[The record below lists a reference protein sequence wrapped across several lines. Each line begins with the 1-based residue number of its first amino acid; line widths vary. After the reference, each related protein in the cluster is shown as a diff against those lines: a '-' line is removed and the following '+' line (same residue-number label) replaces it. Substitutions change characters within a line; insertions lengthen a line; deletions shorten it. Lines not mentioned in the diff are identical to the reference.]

1 MNIHEYQAKE
11 IMRQYN
17 IAVLKGGVA
26 DTPAEAVEVAKK
38 LGEKIWRHA
47 RRMSNAKHDQE

>member
-1 MNIHEYQAKE
+1 MNVHEYQAKDL
-11 IMRQYN
+11 MRQFD

-38 LGEKIWRHA
+38 LGGNIWVV
-47 RRMSNAKHDQE
+47 KVVV